1 MKTFDSRSIGIVSG
15 LVALTL
21 FSLPILPTAVAANY
35 TLKVELTITSD
46 YDYFDGY
53 ADGLFDG
60 DSEDENGD
68 PIEEVE
74 YIPTKADM
82 ASALKDCK
90 AGYNDYNIKLNST
103 IKVNNESGKVVGL
116 GKLATAKVFQ
126 DPDMSSDVFQCKYF
140 GSVKVNSAKFYKL
153 LIDGRNGPDYS
164 FAELKKQKWTV
175 KLSI

>member
-1 MKTFDSRSIGIVSG
+1 VKTFDSRSIGIVSG

-21 FSLPILPTAVAANY
+21 FSLPILPAAVAANY
-35 TLKVELTITSD
+35 TLRVELTITSD
-46 YDYFDGY
+46 FDYFDGVL
-53 ADGLFDG
+53 DS

-68 PIEEVE
+68 PIEEFE

-126 DPDMSSDVFQCKYF
+126 DPDMVSDVFQCKYF